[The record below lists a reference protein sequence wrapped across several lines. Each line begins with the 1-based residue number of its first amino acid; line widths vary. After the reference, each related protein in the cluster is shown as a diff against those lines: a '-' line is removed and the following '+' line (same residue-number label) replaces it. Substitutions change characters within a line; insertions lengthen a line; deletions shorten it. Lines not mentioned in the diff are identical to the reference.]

1 MNSHNLKRW
10 DAWYFRDVPEIL
22 KEREGD
28 NLGDG
33 KFSGFQEMGIS
44 LNEVFPFLSGDGKFS
59 GFQEMGISL
68 NEVFP
73 FLSGD
78 GKFSGITKME
88 MMASLG
94 DFQISILRNDGVARG
109 THNFTRRINRM
120 A

>member
-1 MNSHNLKRW
+1 
-10 DAWYFRDVPEIL
+10 
-22 KEREGD
+22 
-28 NLGDG
+28 
-33 KFSGFQEMGIS
+33 
-44 LNEVFPFLSGDGKFS
+44 
-59 GFQEMGISL
+59 MGISL

-94 DFQISILRNDGVARG
+94 DFQISILRNDGVTRG

-120 A
+120 PRFWEWPRTRVFYLLKDNYTL

>member
-59 GFQEMGISL
+59 GFPKMGISL
-68 NEVFP
+68 M
-73 FLSGD
+73 
-78 GKFSGITKME
+78 KFSLFFQVMVNFR
-88 MMASLG
+88 
-94 DFQISILRNDGVARG
+94 DFQKWE
-109 THNFTRRINRM
+109 FP
-120 A
+120 